1 MQTPCIFYIE
11 LELEVDHAR
20 WMQYEQVD
28 PLAAFVMADGRF
40 VMKLREFMTT
50 KLESVDHSASAY
62 EAIEKMVD
70 RRIRSLLVRFPGS
83 EREYGVMT
91 ARDVVFK
98 VLAKGIDPKAVKASD
113 VASRPLFCVNK
124 DAELGEVA
132 RLMEEANVGRV
143 FVCDGEKLAG
153 VISLI
158 DLMAAKLI
166 ERARGN
172 ELS

>member
-1 MQTPCIFYIE
+1 
-11 LELEVDHAR
+11 V
-20 WMQYEQVD
+20 
-28 PLAAFVMADGRF
+28 
-40 VMKLREFMTT
+40 
-50 KLESVDHSASAY
+50 
-62 EAIEKMVD
+62 
-70 RRIRSLLVRFPGS
+70 
-83 EREYGVMT
+83 
-91 ARDVVFK
+91 
-98 VLAKGIDPKAVKASD
+98 
-113 VASRPLFCVNK
+113 
-124 DAELGEVA
+124 LGEIA